1 MNDSGIILIGGES
14 RRMGKPK
21 YNLPFGSETLL
32 QRSVR
37 NLRGAVCPIVIVG
50 APDQDLPTIP
60 HVLSICDP
68 VAGQGPLMGL
78 MAGLKHV
85 EGVSEWALGT
95 GCDMP
100 FITTDLI
107 QCLKSHR
114 TTEAEIVLPRI
125 DGQFYP
131 LCAFYRTAL
140 WRKAKL
146 LLKKG
151 ERRLLAL
158 VEVCRVRVVEQDILA
173 QVDPDLRFLM
183 NINTPQYYQNALEVA
198 GLQR

>member
-1 MNDSGIILIGGES
+1 
-14 RRMGKPK
+14 MGKPK
-21 YNLPFGSETLL
+21 YSLPFGGETLL

-37 NLRGAVCPIVIVG
+37 NLRGTVCPIVIVG
-50 APDQDLPTIP
+50 APDQDLPDIP
-60 HVLSICDP
+60 NVLSIYDP

-78 MAGLKHV
+78 MVGLKHV
-85 EGVSEWALGT
+85 EDVSEWAIGT

-100 FITTDLI
+100 FISNELV

-114 TTEAEIVLPRI
+114 TTEAEIVMPRI
-125 DGQFYP
+125 DEQYYP
-131 LCAFYRTAL
+131 LCALYRTAI

-158 VEVCRVRVVEQDILA
+158 VDACRVQIVEQDALV

-183 NINTPQYYQNALEVA
+183 NINTPQCYQRALEF
-198 GLQR
+198 LQR

>member
-21 YNLPFGSETLL
+21 YSLPFGSETLL

-50 APDQDLPTIP
+50 APDQDLPAIP
-60 HVLSICDP
+60 NVLSIYDP

-78 MAGLKHV
+78 MVGLKHV
-85 EGVSEWALGT
+85 EDVSKWAMGT

-100 FITTDLI
+100 FISNELV
-107 QCLKSHR
+107 QCLQSHR
-114 TTEAEIVLPRI
+114 TTEAEIVMPRI
-125 DGQFYP
+125 DGQYYP
-131 LCAFYRTAL
+131 LCALYRTAI

-158 VEVCRVRVVEQDILA
+158 VDACRVQIVEQDALV
-173 QVDPDLRFLM
+173 QVDSDLRFLM
-183 NINTPQYYQNALEVA
+183 NINTPQCYQRALEF
-198 GLQR
+198 LQR